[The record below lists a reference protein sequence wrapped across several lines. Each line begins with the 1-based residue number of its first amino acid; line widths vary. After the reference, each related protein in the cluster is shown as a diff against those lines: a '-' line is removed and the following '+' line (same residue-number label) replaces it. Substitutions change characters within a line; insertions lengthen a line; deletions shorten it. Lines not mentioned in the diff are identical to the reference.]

1 MTSAQTFR
9 LPSNTTLGAKF
20 LQDAEKGVSAGVC
33 VAHVDKEGAA
43 ARAGIVVGMLVWGIG
58 GQPVKDMPFNGEPA
72 SPGTYPPPASRCAAC
87 ADIMQLVRDRKGER
101 SYYELQLIHPN
112 HLDPQVAIR
121 WASLMDSK
129 GLNEFA
135 TEDDAPKGV
144 MGGLRRLSVAVG
156 ATKEDL
162 KPGPLNLAPGSS
174 NEPGSA
180 GRRRDSIHARRQ
192 SITPGMGPLGSTNES
207 DESPPNSATSAS
219 SRRRGSIA
227 TPTSMDG
234 SQSLAGPPAGRRR
247 GSIATASSD
256 PPQLL
261 SSSGLPSTGNEA
273 LVYHGKKKRDTS
285 PGAGSLDQ
293 QLSSDASPGM
303 LVKYRVLAK
312 CTVREGKNADSA
324 KVGEYKKGMML
335 DVVEESSNRTGL
347 VVVKTTNTTDTGARG
362 GWVKIRTAK
371 GKRLL
376 EKQQGVRSGRRMSV
390 ATTGDDG
397 VVIQAAEELIDLHFE
412 GTGAL
417 GILFEDPGQDPEDG
431 ITVKRIVPDS
441 IAHDIPGL
449 DVGLILRMVDGE
461 DVGGKA
467 YREAMQMIGSHWR
480 AQEDGM
486 TLTFAFP
493 DIAEDSEEEEDDAQ
507 DAAPILEEEDE
518 EAAGSGSVQG
528 LVSHSSSVPTTTLR
542 SFYQLH
548 SDPTLCAGLVEEIG

>member
-1 MTSAQTFR
+1 
-9 LPSNTTLGAKF
+9 
-20 LQDAEKGVSAGVC
+20 
-33 VAHVDKEGAA
+33 
-43 ARAGIVVGMLVWGIG
+43 
-58 GQPVKDMPFNGEPA
+58 
-72 SPGTYPPPASRCAAC
+72 
-87 ADIMQLVRDRKGER
+87 MQLVRDRKGER

-144 MGGLRRLSVAVG
+144 MGSLRRLSVAVG

-227 TPTSMDG
+227 TPTGSMDG

-256 PPQLL
+256 PPQLP
-261 SSSGLPSTGNEA
+261 SSNGLPSTGNEG
-273 LVYHGKKKRDTS
+273 LVSKGKKKSRDAS
-285 PGAGSLDQ
+285 PGAGARDQ
-293 QLSSDASPGM
+293 QLGSDAGAGM
-303 LVKYRVLAK
+303 LVKYRVLAR

-324 KVGEYKKGMML
+324 KIGEYKTGMML

-347 VVVKTTNTTDTGARG
+347 VVVKTTNTTDTGAKG

-371 GKRLL
+371 GKMLL

-412 GTGAL
+412 GSGAL
-417 GILFEDPGQDPEDG
+417 GILFEDPGQDPEAG

-518 EAAGSGSVQG
+518 EDEEEEEAGSGSVQG
-528 LVSHSSSVPTTTLR
+528 LVSHSSSVPTNYTSQLIAVSYTLTR
-542 SFYQLH
+542 
-548 SDPTLCAGLVEEIG
+548 LCAQAWWKKLGRWQPA